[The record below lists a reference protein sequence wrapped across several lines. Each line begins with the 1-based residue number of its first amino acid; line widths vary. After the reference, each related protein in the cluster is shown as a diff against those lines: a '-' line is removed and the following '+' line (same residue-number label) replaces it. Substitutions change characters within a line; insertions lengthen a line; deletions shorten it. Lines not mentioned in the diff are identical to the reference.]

1 MTAAD
6 TAQAEL
12 PRLFVLE
19 EGVAHPLDVAL
30 GHGEHE
36 LRDLGVR
43 LRFGPDGVRASW
55 LGFGPTA
62 FALPG
67 VRQLR
72 AGDALLLADGD
83 VISYAGRSWRLT
95 SAALPG
101 QDRAPPRGVCKNAGG
116 AGRPL
121 DALLLVVQGPDRGNF
136 HRARTEATELAPG
149 AWLRGRV
156 DDDVVVLE
164 VRASRAGDVS
174 LLADA
179 GETPLPA
186 GNWVTV
192 EAGTRV
198 VAGASAAVLV
208 RPRTA

>member
-1 MTAAD
+1 MTTETTSAA
-6 TAQAEL
+6 Q

-30 GHGEHE
+30 GPGAHE

-43 LRFGPDGVRASW
+43 LQFGADGVRASW
-55 LGFGPTA
+55 LGYGPTA

-72 AGDALLLADGD
+72 AGDALRLADGD

-95 SAALPG
+95 AAALPG
-101 QDRAPPRGVCKNAGG
+101 EERAPPRGVSKNAGG

-121 DALLLVVQGPDRGNF
+121 DAVLLVIGGPDRGNF
-136 HRARTEATELAPG
+136 HRARTEATEWAAG
-149 AWLRGRV
+149 VWLRGRTE
-156 DDDVVVLE
+156 DDAVLVEVCADRAGTLE
-164 VRASRAGDVS
+164 VEDGDGARALEPGPWHGIDGARRVLAGD
-174 LLADA
+174 
-179 GETPLPA
+179 
-186 GNWVTV
+186 TV
-192 EAGTRV
+192 AT
-198 VAGASAAVLV
+198 LV